1 MYKIITSLSFNEIL
15 IIFFPI
21 FLITGPFLTDFV
33 GTYLGL
39 YFLVYCLVKRDLKE
53 YKNFFFIY
61 FIIIYI
67 YLNLNSI
74 WSFSP
79 EISFQTTLPYLRTIL
94 FIFGLSFFLK
104 KNLNLYKLFY
114 LVSIF
119 CLLFLLFDS
128 LVQYLFNHNIFNDH
142 KINITRISSLFGDEL
157 IMGSYVSRLLPVIIG
172 LSFIINLKKRENI
185 NLITLIIGGLLVI
198 LSGERTSFFYYLI
211 LIFFY
216 FFLFKKKIIYF
227 SLISILSISLML
239 NINDSQIDRLFKY
252 TKNQIAQTS
261 SVYSY
266 RHELHFLTALNLFYD
281 NKFFGQGIKSFR
293 NLCGQDKYV
302 QSIKKK
308 ITLDLEKTSPNDNNY
323 AIISEFPNG
332 CNTHPH
338 NIYLEFL
345 SELGVVGFG
354 LFITIFCYVFFK
366 LFYFLKLF
374 FMKKKLQNHQYA
386 SAFMLLA
393 VFSSMFPF
401 ITSGSYFNN
410 WIIFISYIPIA
421 FYLSFIK
428 FYND

>member
-1 MYKIITSLSFNEIL
+1 MYKIITLLSFNEIL

-21 FLITGPFLTDFV
+21 FLITGPFLTDFI

-39 YFLVYCLVKRDLKE
+39 YFLVYCLVKRDFKE

-61 FIIIYI
+61 FIIIFI
-67 YLNLNSI
+67 YLNFNSI

-79 EISFQTTLPYLRTIL
+79 KISFQTTLPYLRTIL

-114 LVSIF
+114 LVSII

-128 LVQYLFNHNIFNDH
+128 LVQYLFNYNVFNDR
-142 KINITRISSLFGDEL
+142 KTSGSRISSLFGDKL

-185 NLITLIIGGLLVI
+185 NLITLIIGGVLVI
-198 LSGERTSFFYYLI
+198 LSGERTSFFYYFI

-216 FFLFKKKIIYF
+216 FFLFKKKIVYF
-227 SLISILSISLML
+227 SIISILSISLML
-239 NINDSQIDRLFKY
+239 SINSSQIDRIFKH
-252 TKNQIAQTS
+252 TKNQFEETS
-261 SVYSY
+261 AVYSY

-293 NLCGQDKYV
+293 NLCDQDKYA
-302 QSIKKK
+302 QNIKTK
-308 ITLDLEKTSPNDNNY
+308 IALDLEKANSNKSKHF
-323 AIISEFPNG
+323 AISEYPNG

-345 SELGVVGFG
+345 SELGFVGFV
-354 LFITIFCYVFFK
+354 LFITIFFYVLFK
-366 LFYFLKLF
+366 LLYFLKLF
-374 FMKKKLQNHQYA
+374 FIRKKLQNHQYA

-401 ITSGSYFNN
+401 VTSGSYFNN

-421 FYLSFIK
+421 FYLSFMK
-428 FYND
+428 FHND